1 MYPEH
6 TVKLLFIS
14 SAILAAAAASY
25 SMPSAAACVERCR
38 CGTHEHFNRT
48 FEEHVRALRD
58 RADAVF
64 EGTVVGIDSAG
75 PVRRP
80 PITSADSFP
89 PIHVRLAVTAQW
101 RGPRADTVTLTL
113 RTGFG
118 CNMPFVAGTQYI
130 VFARTTERGDLSAD
144 RCSGTTRSA
153 EGDSTRAVL
162 GAGRV
167 SKAAP

>member
-1 MYPEH
+1 M
-6 TVKLLFIS
+6 KSLFIA
-14 SAILAAAAASY
+14 SALLAATVASY
-25 SMPSAAACVERCR
+25 PMKSAAAACVERCR
-38 CGTHEHFNRT
+38 CGTHVHFNRT

-64 EGTVVGIDSAG
+64 EGTVIGIDSVG
-75 PVRRP
+75 PMRRP
-80 PITSADSFP
+80 PGTSADSFP
-89 PIHVRLAVTAQW
+89 PIHVRLAVIAQW
-101 RGPRADTVTLTL
+101 RGPTADTVLLTL

-130 VFARTTERGDLSAD
+130 VFARISERGDLSAD

-162 GAGRV
+162 GPGLV